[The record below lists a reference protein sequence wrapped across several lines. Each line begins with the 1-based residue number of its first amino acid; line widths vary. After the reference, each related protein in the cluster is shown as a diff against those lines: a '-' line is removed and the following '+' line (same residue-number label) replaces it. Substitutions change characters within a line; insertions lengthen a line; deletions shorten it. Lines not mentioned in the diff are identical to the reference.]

1 MTERGVTDPTTTGR
15 AGRPRVVRDDPAGR
29 AAAIEVLRAGGIV
42 VLPTDTVYGIAVALA
57 TPGGIERLF
66 HVKQRPPEKAIALLL
81 ADADQAGELGLVSP
95 AAAALAAALWP
106 GPLTLVLP
114 ARPVVV
120 GSVTVRSV
128 AARSSPPADVREAPQ
143 RHPRTSSRQTA
154 LPGAC
159 RGPGGR

>member
-1 MTERGVTDPTTTGR
+1 VTERGVTDPTTTGR
-15 AGRPRVVRDDPAGR
+15 ADRPRVVRDDPAGR

-42 VLPTDTVYGIAVALA
+42 ALPTDTVYGIAVALA

-106 GPLTLVLP
+106 GPLTLRL
-114 ARPVVV
+114 
-120 GSVTVRSV
+120 
-128 AARSSPPADVREAPQ
+128 AARTGRRRPGPPR
-143 RHPRTSSRQTA
+143 RRRRTSPAGQIRSMPPPWSRSSAVPSISSST
-154 LPGAC
+154 GG
-159 RGPGGR
+159 GP

>member
-1 MTERGVTDPTTTGR
+1 MTSAAEQFVSNLNFGAFAKATELKKRIWFTLGALLVYRMGLGLSASLVLLGHVSTG
-15 AGRPRVVRDDPAGR
+15 
-29 AAAIEVLRAGGIV
+29 LRAGGIV

-114 ARPVVV
+114 IEHAK
-120 GSVTVRSV
+120 
-128 AARSSPPADVREAPQ
+128 AALS
-143 RHPRTSSRQTA
+143 
-154 LPGAC
+154 
-159 RGPGGR
+159 